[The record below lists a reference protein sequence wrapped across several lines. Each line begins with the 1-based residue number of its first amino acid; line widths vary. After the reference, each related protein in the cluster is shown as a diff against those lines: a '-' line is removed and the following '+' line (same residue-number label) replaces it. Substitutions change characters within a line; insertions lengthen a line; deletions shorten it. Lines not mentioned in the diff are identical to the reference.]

1 MDIHY
6 NHKKIE
12 KSLDMNGILISNVA
26 VPEDFRGLA
35 STIGTSWD
43 LGIYIMGRHFMG

>member
-1 MDIHY
+1 MNGIFMENWKYPKFNMDIHY

-26 VPEDFRGLA
+26 VPEDFRG
-35 STIGTSWD
+35 
-43 LGIYIMGRHFMG
+43 